1 MGNTWVQ
8 DWVQSDWH
16 KDYPID
22 KAIFDDFANFVRD
35 NKIPLSDI
43 MSAEYGKDKNG
54 RKAIFFVQKMPTPRD
69 SEVRIYILYYDKNN
83 VRTKVKTWSDTLHC

>member
-1 MGNTWVQ
+1 MGNSWIHHWVQ
-8 DWVQSDWH
+8 EGWN
-16 KDYPID
+16 KGYPID

-43 MSAEYGKDKNG
+43 MSTQFGKDKNG
-54 RKAIFFVQKMPTPRD
+54 RKAVFFVQKMSTPRD